1 MTNVKRLFR
10 VLIILI
16 IISVTGCWDS
26 WYDHHLIIGVNLK
39 PATTHYAGG
48 FINYTETDTFKTD
61 IVFIMTRNTE
71 IVAQNIKNFSL
82 IQECKAT
89 TRGLKWDNEL
99 QQDSYE
105 FFFDKYIVLNNDTI
119 KSSENL
125 LKSNIIKDKITIIYE
140 YNNSRGFDDIIVF
153 DDNLINDIKFESK
166 KFKAFFKCKTSDNKE
181 LIDSANVIIK

>member
-1 MTNVKRLFR
+1 MKRFFR

-16 IISVTGCWDS
+16 IISITGCWDS
-26 WYDHHLIIGVNLK
+26 WYDHHLIIGVDLK

-48 FINYTETDTFKTD
+48 FNNYIETDTFKTD
-61 IVFIMTRNTE
+61 IVFIMTRNTK
-71 IVAQNIKNFSL
+71 IVAQNLNNFSL

-105 FFFDKYIVLNNDTI
+105 LFFDKYIVLNNDTI
-119 KSSENL
+119 KSSVNL
-125 LKSNIIKDKITIIYE
+125 LKSNIIRNEISIIYE

-153 DDNLINDIKFESK
+153 DNNLINNLKFESK
-166 KFKAFFKCKTSDNKE
+166 SFKAFFKCKTSDNKE
-181 LIDSANVIIK
+181 FIDSTNVIIK

>member
-1 MTNVKRLFR
+1 MKRLFR

-16 IISVTGCWDS
+16 IISITGCWDS
-26 WYDHHLIIGVNLK
+26 WYDHHLIIGVDLK

-48 FINYTETDTFKTD
+48 FKNYIETDTFKTD
-61 IVFIMTRNTE
+61 MVFIMTRNTE
-71 IVAQNIKNFSL
+71 IVAHNLKNFSL

-105 FFFDKYIVLNNDTI
+105 LYFNKFIVLNNDTI
-119 KSSENL
+119 KSTENL
-125 LKSNIIKDKITIIYE
+125 LKSNIKDRITLIYE

-153 DDNLINDIKFESK
+153 DDNLINDLIFESK
-166 KFKAFFKCKTSDNKE
+166 SFKAYFKCKTSDNKE
-181 LIDSANVIIK
+181 FIDSTNVIIK